1 MAAELNS
8 PKDLSHGAS
17 AKSPQGQSLSFE
29 RLDKSS
35 SNTLKVR
42 HCLTTLTAKIK
53 CSYLAVFVPVH

>member
-1 MAAELNS
+1 MATDLNN
-8 PKDLSHGAS
+8 PKGLSHGVS

-42 HCLTTLTAKIK
+42 HFLTSLTGKI
-53 CSYLAVFVPVH
+53 

>member
-8 PKDLSHGAS
+8 PKDLSHGVS

-42 HCLTTLTAKIK
+42 HCLMTLTAK
-53 CSYLAVFVPVH
+53 V